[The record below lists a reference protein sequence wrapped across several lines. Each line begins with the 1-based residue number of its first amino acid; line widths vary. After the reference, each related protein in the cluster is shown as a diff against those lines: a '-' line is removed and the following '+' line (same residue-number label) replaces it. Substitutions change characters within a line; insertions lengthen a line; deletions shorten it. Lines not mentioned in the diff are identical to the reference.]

1 MSAFPL
7 LQVKRGLGG
16 EALNLNPNYGIREE
30 EKMRSSLSLA
40 YRILN
45 TAYLILLMNNES
57 QTKLNLIILSAIIF
71 IMAGL
76 RVVYSGTL
84 TNLFVY
90 WNLFLALISFYFI
103 HLFKLI
109 ASKKDISAKLRN
121 LALVLAFFGWLSLI
135 PNAIYLVTDLGH
147 LNGPR
152 LVENSRYNPY
162 KKKIVAKRE
171 VPYLYDI
178 SMLFLLAL
186 LGFMASGIQTNQMF
200 HALEKTNLGEH
211 IKFNKKTELAYL
223 SLVSLAVSLAVFLG
237 RYLRWNSWDLIIN
250 PLPILKDLFFYLVHP
265 LASPNLYA
273 VGILFFV
280 LSAAAHQIFK
290 TSE

>member
-1 MSAFPL
+1 MSKSKNLVIVESPAKAKTI
-7 LQVKRGLGG
+7 QKYLGSDFEVESSFG
-16 EALNLNPNYGIREE
+16 HIRDLPKKNDAIDIANNFEPNY
-30 EKMRSSLSLA
+30 
-40 YRILN
+40 
-45 TAYLILLMNNES
+45 
-57 QTKLNLIILSAIIF
+57 II
-71 IMAGL
+71 
-76 RVVYSGTL
+76 T
-84 TNLFVY
+84 
-90 WNLFLALISFYFI
+90 
-103 HLFKLI
+103 
-109 ASKKDISAKLRN
+109 
-121 LALVLAFFGWLSLI
+121 
-135 PNAIYLVTDLGH
+135 P
-147 LNGPR
+147 
-152 LVENSRYNPY
+152 E
-162 KKKIVAKRE
+162 KKKVVAKRE

-200 HALEKTNLGEH
+200 HALEKTNLGKH

-265 LASPNLYA
+265 LASPNLYV

>member
-1 MSAFPL
+1 
-7 LQVKRGLGG
+7 
-16 EALNLNPNYGIREE
+16 
-30 EKMRSSLSLA
+30 
-40 YRILN
+40 
-45 TAYLILLMNNES
+45 MNNKS
-57 QTKLNLIILSAIIF
+57 QTKLNLIILSAIVF
-71 IMAGL
+71 IMASL
-76 RVVYSGTL
+76 RAVYSGTL

-90 WNLFLALISFYFI
+90 WNVFLALISFCFI

-109 ASKKDISAKLRN
+109 ASKKEISAKLKN
-121 LALVLAFFGWLSLI
+121 LGLALAFFGWLGLV

-162 KKKIVAKRE
+162 KKRVTPKRE
-171 VPYLYDI
+171 IPYLYDV

-200 HALEKTNLGEH
+200 NALEKTNLKKH

-223 SLVSLAVSLAVFLG
+223 GLVSLAVSLAVFLG

-250 PLPILKDLFFYLVHP
+250 PLNILKDLYYYLVHP
-265 LASPNLYA
+265 LASPNLYT
-273 VGILFFV
+273 VGFLFFILTAV
-280 LSAAAHQIFK
+280 AHQIFK
-290 TSE
+290 PSE